1 MYQSSELFSLISFSM
16 ILILG
21 TLGNGLV
28 VYVYGFNGRKRRRF
42 MKFERLMLMLG
53 VVDFIAS
60 LTNPA
65 YYIYQIVYKRAFHF
79 GPILCRIVPSLGP
92 IFTSISLGII
102 LIMAIDRDR
111 AVVTPFKTQFKLKD
125 IYKGVMITVVLCI
138 LLTIPYIYYLRI
150 WDYGTK
156 KVCQADSD
164 STYDVMIIL
173 IFLTSDILF
182 ISIFA
187 FTTIRICRKLKAK
200 DIIEC
205 PKMKEYRA
213 RETNRILKIIIA
225 MGVLFVICVFP
236 RDMLLTSFSF
246 TQLVPPPINFT
257 TAHKANLVLK
267 VLHTSN
273 SCVNVILYSCLNK
286 KFRKAIFNILM
297 KNKKLRKVFLKRYP
311 TYVRDTDSYDNNST
325 VVSTNGSL
333 PRSARN
339 SARSSPR
346 CSPRNSLVRVDN
358 DLRMEKC
365 SQTLLKHVLTK
376 PLYMETKN

>member
-1 MYQSSELFSLISFSM
+1 
-16 ILILG
+16 
-21 TLGNGLV
+21 
-28 VYVYGFNGRKRRRF
+28 

-65 YYIYQIVYKRAFHF
+65 YYIYQISYKRAFHF
-79 GPILCRIVPSLGP
+79 GPILCRIIPALGP

-111 AVVTPFKTQFKLKD
+111 AVVTPFKDQFKLRD
-125 IYKGVMITVVLCI
+125 IYKAVMVTVVLCVLI
-138 LLTIPYIYYLRI
+138 TVPYIYYLRI

-156 KVCQADSD
+156 KICQADSD
-164 STYDVMIIL
+164 STYDVMIVA
-173 IFLTSDILF
+173 IFLISDLLF
-182 ISIFA
+182 ISIFT

-200 DIIEC
+200 DIIDC

-225 MGVLFVICVFP
+225 MGVFFVLCVFP
-236 RDMLLTSFSF
+236 RDMLLTAFSF
-246 TQLVPPPINFT
+246 RQLVPPPINFT
-257 TAHKANLVLK
+257 AARKANLVLK
-267 VLHTSN
+267 VLHTAN

-297 KNKKLRKVFLKRYP
+297 KNNKLRRAFLQRYP
-311 TYVRDTDSYDNNST
+311 TYVRDTESYEST
-325 VVSTNGSL
+325 VVSANGSL
-333 PRSARN
+333 TRSARN

-346 CSPRNSLVRVDN
+346 NSPRNSLVKIDN
-358 DLRMEKC
+358 DRIEKC

-376 PLYMETKN
+376 PLHMETKN

>member
-1 MYQSSELFSLISFSM
+1 
-16 ILILG
+16 
-21 TLGNGLV
+21 
-28 VYVYGFNGRKRRRF
+28 
-42 MKFERLMLMLG
+42 
-53 VVDFIAS
+53 
-60 LTNPA
+60 
-65 YYIYQIVYKRAFHF
+65 
-79 GPILCRIVPSLGP
+79 
-92 IFTSISLGII
+92 
-102 LIMAIDRDR
+102 
-111 AVVTPFKTQFKLKD
+111 
-125 IYKGVMITVVLCI
+125 MITVVLCI